1 MTTQRLEE
9 YLRAHGVAYHTVPHP
24 YAQTAQGTAASA
36 NISNKEMAKTV
47 MVKLDGKLAMAVVPA
62 SELVHLQRLREITGA
77 REVAV
82 ASESEFRDRFP
93 ECEVGAMP
101 PFGNLYGMD
110 VFASDSLAVDEQ
122 IAFNA
127 GSHRELVCIGWND
140 FERLVH
146 PLVADLT
153 RQ

>member
-1 MTTQRLEE
+1 MTSQRLEE
-9 YLRAHGVAYHTVPHP
+9 YLRANSVAFHTVPHP
-24 YAQTAQGTAASA
+24 YAQTAEGTAASA
-36 NISNKEMAKTV
+36 NISGKEMAKTV
-47 MVKLDGKLAMAVVPA
+47 MVHLDGKLAMAVVPA
-62 SELVHLQRLREITGA
+62 NEWVHLQRLREITGA
-77 REVAV
+77 QDVTL
-82 ASESEFRDRFP
+82 ASESDFKDRFP

-110 VFASDSLAVDEQ
+110 VFASESLAADEQ

-146 PLVADLT
+146 PQVADLT
-153 RQ
+153 RH

>member
-1 MTTQRLEE
+1 MSSQLLEE
-9 YLRAHGVAYHTVPHP
+9 YLRAHSVAFHTVPHP

-36 NISNKEMAKTV
+36 NISGKEMAKTV

-62 SELVHLQRLREITGA
+62 NEWVHLQSLREISGA
-77 REVAV
+77 HDVAL

-101 PFGNLYGMD
+101 PFGNLYGME
-110 VFASDSLAVDEQ
+110 VFASDSLAADEQ

-146 PLVADLT
+146 PQVADLT
-153 RQ
+153 RH

>member
-9 YLRAHGVAYHTVPHP
+9 YLRAHSVAYHTVPHP
-24 YAQTAQGTAASA
+24 YAQTAEGTAASA
-36 NISNKEMAKTV
+36 NISSKEMAKIV
-47 MVKLDGKLAMAVVPA
+47 MVNLDGKLAMAVVPA
-62 SELVHLQRLREITGA
+62 NELVHLQRLREIAGA
-77 REVAV
+77 REAAI
-82 ASESEFRDRFP
+82 ASESEFRDCFP

-110 VFASDSLAVDEQ
+110 VFVSSSLAADEQ

-146 PLVADLT
+146 PRVADLT
-153 RQ
+153 RH